1 MRQAYDYWQDQPGNY
16 FPHRPTDGPTPVH
29 GVPGDA
35 FPDGSSST
43 TSVKTTFAH
52 ETSQDNPMVVT
63 FGLSTYSS
71 LSLKVGSLD
80 PPLFPLVPRS
90 HKSQERFPSSL
101 SQTKITPF
109 KEDYQRSAPSQRQ
122 RRPRR
127 ISEWLITSGLAIGK
141 QSTSPLHRRRTLQNE
156 HLRTFSGFIPN
167 QAHPSQAS
175 FTLVT
180 SSSLD
185 SISQAHQPSPKK
197 KGGVLNESHRPFFNL
212 LMGPHEQTWLVTY

>member
-80 PPLFPLVPRS
+80 PPFSPRTPISQVSGTLPLVAFTNEDHALQRRLPAIGTIPKAAPTTADLRVVNHLRS
-90 HKSQERFPSSL
+90 GHRQAIHIPSS
-101 SQTKITPF
+101 SPTDASK
-109 KEDYQRSAPSQRQ
+109 RAPSDLLR
-122 RRPRR
+122 
-127 ISEWLITSGLAIGK
+127 
-141 QSTSPLHRRRTLQNE
+141 LH
-156 HLRTFSGFIPN
+156 S
-167 QAHPSQAS
+167 
-175 FTLVT
+175 
-180 SSSLD
+180 
-185 SISQAHQPSPKK
+185 
-197 KGGVLNESHRPFFNL
+197 
-212 LMGPHEQTWLVTY
+212 